1 MEHVDPEVL
10 ALASLGEPLADDEH
24 EHLATCAQC
33 SDEVAALSQVV
44 AVGRSSAPGDTL
56 VAPPAAVWGR
66 IRDELG
72 LDPALV
78 PGVGGPATASGGTGA
93 AAPGSAVPDSAAPDS
108 TAPGSAGPDS
118 AAADTSVPDTS
129 VSGLPV
135 APGAPAPSGPAS
147 PAPGGSAGDG
157 LAPVVELRRRR
168 TAWVAA
174 AAAAGLVV
182 GGVGGAVWMDRVRA
196 GERAAV
202 VAEVALD
209 ALPGWS
215 ASGDAFVE
223 QTSDGARTLVVTLD
237 GDVDDSAFREV
248 WLIDRDVTKLVS
260 LGVLEGTDGR
270 FSIPAGLDLAE
281 FPVVDVS
288 EEPFDGNPAHSGDSI
303 IRGVL
308 PA

>member
-56 VAPPAAVWGR
+56 VAPPVAVWGR

-72 LDPALV
+72 LDPALAPGDAV
-78 PGVGGPATASGGTGA
+78 PVTSTGRTSAPVAGPPTPDAS
-93 AAPGSAVPDSAAPDS
+93 APGSTAPDS
-108 TAPGSAGPDS
+108 PVPGSS
-118 AAADTSVPDTS
+118 E
-129 VSGLPV
+129 
-135 APGAPAPSGPAS
+135 APGAPAPAGSS
-147 PAPGGSAGDG
+147 PAPGGSPGDG

-196 GERAAV
+196 DEAAAV

-209 ALPGWS
+209 PLPGWS

-223 QTSDGARTLVVTLD
+223 QTSDGTRTLVVTLD

-260 LGVLEGTDGR
+260 LGVLEGADGR

-288 EEPFDGNPAHSGDSI
+288 EEPFDGDPAHSGDSI

>member
-10 ALASLGEPLADDEH
+10 ALASLGEPLADDER

-33 SDEVAALSQVV
+33 SDEVAALSEVV
-44 AVGRSSAPGDTL
+44 AVGRSAAPGDTL

-72 LDPALV
+72 LDAALV
-78 PGVGGPATASGGTGA
+78 PGAGGPVTASGGASTPVPVAASGGA
-93 AAPGSAVPDSAAPDS
+93 STPVPVAAPD
-108 TAPGSAGPDS
+108 AE
-118 AAADTSVPDTS
+118 
-129 VSGLPV
+129 
-135 APGAPAPSGPAS
+135 GAPTSPLPGGPAGDG
-147 PAPGGSAGDG
+147 PAPAVGGTAGDG
-157 LAPVVELRRRR
+157 LAPVVELKRRR

-182 GGVGGAVWMDRVRA
+182 GGVGGALWMDRVRA
-196 GERAAV
+196 DESAAV

-209 ALPGWS
+209 PLPGWS

-223 QTSDGARTLVVTLD
+223 QTSDGDRTLVVTLD
-237 GDVDDSAFREV
+237 GDVDEGAFREV

-260 LGVLEGTDGR
+260 LGVLEGSDGR

-288 EEPFDGNPAHSGDSI
+288 EEPFDGDPAHSGDSI

>member
-78 PGVGGPATASGGTGA
+78 PGDAVPV
-93 AAPGSAVPDSAAPDS
+93 PGSSE
-108 TAPGSAGPDS
+108 
-118 AAADTSVPDTS
+118 
-129 VSGLPV
+129 
-135 APGAPAPSGPAS
+135 APGAPAPAGPS
-147 PAPGGSAGDG
+147 PAPGGPAGDG
-157 LAPVVELRRRR
+157 SAPVVELRRRR

-196 GERAAV
+196 DEAAAV

-209 ALPGWS
+209 PLPGWS

-260 LGVLEGTDGR
+260 LGVLEGADGR

>member
-10 ALASLGEPLADDEH
+10 ALASLGEPLDEH
-24 EHLATCAQC
+24 EREHLATCPQC
-33 SDEVAALSQVV
+33 SDEVAALSEVV

-56 VAPPAAVWGR
+56 VAPPPAVWGR

-78 PGVGGPATASGGTGA
+78 PGGSGPATGPATGTGGGAGA
-93 AAPGSAVPDSAAPDS
+93 AAPGSSVTVSS
-108 TAPGSAGPDS
+108 TAG
-118 AAADTSVPDTS
+118 
-129 VSGLPV
+129 
-135 APGAPAPSGPAS
+135 S
-147 PAPGGSAGDG
+147 PAAGDPTSGAGTAGEDPSPADGASAGDG
-157 LAPVVELRRRR
+157 LAPVVALRRRR

-182 GGVGGAVWMDRVRA
+182 GAVGGAVWMDRLRA
-196 GERAAV
+196 DERAAV

-223 QTSDGARTLVVTLD
+223 QASDGTRTLVVTLE
-237 GDVDDSAFREV
+237 GEVDDGGYREV

-260 LGVLEGTDGR
+260 LGVLEGSDGR

-288 EEPFDGNPAHSGDSI
+288 EEPFDGDPAHSGDSI

>member
-33 SDEVAALSQVV
+33 SDEVAALSEVV

-72 LDPALV
+72 LDAALV
-78 PGVGGPATASGGTGA
+78 PDGGTAVTAPGGADAATPGVAEHGPATTDP
-93 AAPGSAVPDSAAPDS
+93 AAPRDASSVPTVPAPSAAPP
-108 TAPGSAGPDS
+108 AAG
-118 AAADTSVPDTS
+118 
-129 VSGLPV
+129 
-135 APGAPAPSGPAS
+135 GA
-147 PAPGGSAGDG
+147 GGAVGDG
-157 LAPVVELRRRR
+157 LAPVVPLRRGR

-182 GGVGGAVWMDRVRA
+182 GGVGGALWMDRVRA
-196 GERAAV
+196 DERAAV
-202 VAEVALD
+202 VAEVPLEP
-209 ALPGWS
+209 LPGWS

-223 QTSDGARTLVVTLD
+223 QTSDGSRTLVVTLD
-237 GDVDDSAFREV
+237 GEVDDSAFREV

-260 LGVLEGTDGR
+260 LGVLEGSDGR

-288 EEPFDGNPAHSGDSI
+288 EEPFDGDPAHSGDSI

>member
-10 ALASLGEPLADDEH
+10 ALASLGEPLDEH
-24 EHLATCAQC
+24 EREHLATCPQC
-33 SDEVAALSQVV
+33 SDEVAALSEVV

-56 VAPPAAVWGR
+56 VAPPPAVWGR

-78 PGVGGPATASGGTGA
+78 PGGSGPATGPTTGTGGGGAGA
-93 AAPGSAVPDSAAPDS
+93 AAPGSSV
-108 TAPGSAGPDS
+108 TAPSTPGSPAAGAATPGEATAGAGAGAGTAGPD
-118 AAADTSVPDTS
+118 P
-129 VSGLPV
+129 
-135 APGAPAPSGPAS
+135 S
-147 PAPGGSAGDG
+147 PADGASAGDG
-157 LAPVVELRRRR
+157 LAPVVALRRRR

-182 GGVGGAVWMDRVRA
+182 GGVGGAAWMDRLRA
-196 GERAAV
+196 DERAAV

-223 QTSDGARTLVVTLD
+223 QASDGTRTLVVTLE
-237 GDVDDSAFREV
+237 GEVDDGGYREV

-288 EEPFDGNPAHSGDSI
+288 EEPFDGDPAHSGDSI